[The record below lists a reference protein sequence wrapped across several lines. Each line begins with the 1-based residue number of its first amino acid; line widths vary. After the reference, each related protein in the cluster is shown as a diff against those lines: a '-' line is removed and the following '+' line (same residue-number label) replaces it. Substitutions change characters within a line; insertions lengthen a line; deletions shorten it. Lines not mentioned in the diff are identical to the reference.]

1 LAEEAMR
8 VLWTIQLRHV
18 ACAALAAVAL
28 PAPAVAQLFLVP
40 PTYPSGPIDG
50 SDPLVGTPLPGATPA
65 EYRAGLVWNLRS
77 GLNVAALQCQ
87 FSPFLRTVSNYN
99 ALIAHHNRELAAAYT
114 ALEGY
119 FRRVGGAR
127 GPRNFDLYS
136 TQTYNGFSALNA
148 QLGFCQTASRIG
160 KEALATP
167 KGQFAQ
173 LAASRMR
180 EFRGSLIPAP
190 DGYSFTRVPVRL
202 TPIALSPRDCSSL
215 PRNERRQCEQQR

>member
-1 LAEEAMR
+1 MR
-8 VLWTIQLRHV
+8 TIRLKH
-18 ACAALAAVAL
+18 AALAALTLLAL
-28 PAPAVAQLFLVP
+28 PAPAAAQLFLVP
-40 PTYPSGPIDG
+40 PNFPSGPIDG
-50 SDPLVGTPLPGATPA
+50 SDPLVGLPLPGATPA
-65 EYRAGLVWNLRS
+65 EYRASLIWNLRS

-119 FRRVGGAR
+119 FRRVGGRA

-136 TQTYNGFSALNA
+136 TQTYNGFSTQNA

-160 KEALATP
+160 KEALATA
-167 KGQFAQ
+167 KGQFGQ
-173 LAASRMR
+173 LAANRMR

-190 DGYSFTRVPVRL
+190 DGYSFTRTQVRL
-202 TPIALSPRDCSSL
+202 SPIALTPRDCSAL
-215 PRNERRQCEQQR
+215 PRNERRVCEQQR

>member
-1 LAEEAMR
+1 MR
-8 VLWTIQLRHV
+8 VLRTIRLKH
-18 ACAALAAVAL
+18 ATLAALAAVAI
-28 PAPAVAQLFLVP
+28 PAPAAAQLFLVP
-40 PTYPSGPIDG
+40 PSFPSAPIDG
-50 SDPLVGTPLPGATPA
+50 SDPLVGLPLPGATPA
-65 EYRAGLVWNLRS
+65 EYRAHLLWNLRS

-87 FSPFLRTVSNYN
+87 FSPFLRTVPNYN
-99 ALIAHHNRELAAAYT
+99 ALLAHHNRELAAAYT

-136 TQTYNGFSALNA
+136 TNTYNGFSSGNA

-167 KGQFAQ
+167 KGQFGQ
-173 LAASRMR
+173 LAAARMR

-190 DGYSFTRVPVRL
+190 DGYSFTRAPVRL
-202 TPIALSPRDCSSL
+202 TPIALSPRDCASL
-215 PRNERRQCEQQR
+215 PRNERRTCEQQR